1 MLSSALSLAV
11 LILGAASAL
20 CVLYFLLGYERKEK
34 RAGFIIAFSCVVL
47 INIAAEIFI
56 KDSEITELVK
66 ELSLSASVIFLPY
79 LLLKSQKRL
88 TFFLF
93 GVVFCSTLDYIESL
107 IIYFFRKPTAIHE
120 QIIYI
125 SLYSVVLLC
134 VFVLYKIKG
143 VRIPSGFLEQLSPAV
158 YAVIFI
164 ADLSAYYDV
173 MLDKDSSYYSGVSI
187 VLKILSTALI
197 VGCFSYIVYLCSGFS
212 RKQKEAELQLSA
224 ELKHYE
230 EMVRKNEDIRAFRH
244 DYKNNLYSIK
254 ALAAAGKCEDVVNF
268 VSGLNDE
275 LKLSDNRYKTGNYL
289 ADAIISEKAGQ
300 AEKSEI
306 TVEFSGVI
314 PDTGIENND
323 LCAILSNA
331 LDNAVRACEEIA
343 PRRIKIHSELTANGI
358 TIKFIN
364 PVKEN
369 VQIKNNSIKSTK
381 SDKAN
386 NGFGIANIKKA
397 VRKYDG
403 YVELKC
409 ENRMF
414 CLEAGLVLK

>member
-1 MLSSALSLAV
+1 MLSSILSPAV
-11 LILGAASAL
+11 LILGTVAALS
-20 CVLYFLLGYERKEK
+20 VLVFLLGYERKENS
-34 RAGFIIAFSCVVL
+34 AGFITAFSCVVL
-47 INIAAEIFI
+47 MNIAAEFFI
-56 KDSEITELVK
+56 KDSEITELVN
-66 ELSLSASVIFLPY
+66 ELSLSVSVIFLPY

-107 IIYFFRKPTAIHE
+107 IIYFFRNPTALHE

-125 SLYSVVLLC
+125 ILYSVVLLC
-134 VFVLYKIKG
+134 VFVLYKIKDIR
-143 VRIPSGFLEQLSPAV
+143 VPSGFLEQLSTAV

-197 VGCFSYIVYLCSGFS
+197 VGCFSYVFYLCSEFA
-212 RKQKEAELQLSA
+212 RKQKESELHLEA

-230 EMVRKNEDIRAFRH
+230 ETIRRNEDIRAFRH
-244 DYKNNLYSIK
+244 DYKNNLYSIRT
-254 ALAAAGKCEDVVNF
+254 LAAAGK
-268 VSGLNDE
+268 NDEIEKFIDSLDEE
-275 LKLSDNRYKTGNYL
+275 LKLSQAKYKTGNYL
-289 ADAIISEKAGQ
+289 ADAIISAKAGL
-300 AEKSEI
+300 AEKEKI
-306 TVEFSGVI
+306 NIEFSGVI
-314 PDTGIENND
+314 PDKGIENND
-323 LCAILSNA
+323 LCTILSNA

-343 PRRIKIHSELTANGI
+343 PCRIKIHSELTANGI
-358 TIKFIN
+358 MVKVIN

-369 VQIKNNSIKSTK
+369 IQIKNNSIKSTK
-381 SDKAN
+381 SDKDN
-386 NGFGIANIKKA
+386 HGFGIANIKKA

-409 ENRMF
+409 ENKIF
-414 CLEAGLVLK
+414 CLETGLVLK